1 MQILS
6 QYNLASRL
14 LMVPKPI
21 LGRFCDLK
29 RRNESEEEKDDL
41 DAAHDREACKESHGA
56 SDETDL
62 GVKLDL
68 LVFLDII
75 EGCRVKVDLDELKG

>member
-1 MQILS
+1 
-6 QYNLASRL
+6 
-14 LMVPKPI
+14 MVPEPI
-21 LGRFCDLK
+21 LGWFCDLK

-41 DAAHDREACKESHGA
+41 NAAHDREACKESHGA

-68 LVFLDII
+68 LVFFYPI
-75 EGCRVKVDLDELKG
+75 EGCRVEVDLNQM